1 MSENDHSKELRSWC
15 ANEKIDPQHAILLV
29 GVPSDTDVA
38 FIEDTVQTV
47 KVFGRVRA
55 RATKEGTV
63 PGTFL
68 VLCECR
74 EKICPTQVP
83 SEVLPSSG
91 DTWKIVV
98 VKDEDPNVNAFSDKL
113 SQFLSREGKSITD
126 LQSLINPLASNVTS
140 PETIIR
146 AIGELL
152 EKTKPTSDGQAYRRL
167 RIFSGIEPTPV
178 GEENSENWLEQARLM
193 IFETECSTKEKR
205 KRIVESLKGPALEV
219 IKAVRVNNPDATALE
234 YIEALE
240 SAFSTS
246 ESGEDLYFAFRLL
259 RQEPGEASVDKKNR

>member
-193 IFETECSTKEKR
+193 IFETDCSTKEKR

-246 ESGEDLYFAFRLL
+246 ES
-259 RQEPGEASVDKKNR
+259 DKKNR